1 MSTPYFHHVNGLLR
15 QFVPISLDEMDGVK
29 LMDRTDMKF
38 ALSFDK
44 LGSILLLLADHYRVL
59 TINSHRVFTYKTDY
73 FDTPELNMFI
83 DHHNGKLNR
92 YKIRQRKYIE
102 SDLNF
107 LEMKF
112 KNNKGRVLKERIERQ
127 DNDNKAFTRFILK
140 HTPYDP
146 CELNL
151 TVINHFNRFTL
162 VDKMMRER
170 VTIDF
175 NLAFSNNLQNL
186 WLNGLVIIE
195 VKQNKED
202 KSSVV
207 YEILKRNSLRP
218 ASISKYCLG
227 VTLLNGQSK
236 SNNFKRTILLIN
248 KLSHVE
254 LSA

>member
-1 MSTPYFHHVNGLLR
+1 MRTAYFHTVSGLLS
-15 QFVPISLDEMDGVK
+15 QFDPISLSEMDGVK

-38 ALSFDK
+38 VLSFEK
-44 LGSILLLLADHYRVL
+44 LDGILKFLKEHYRVL
-59 TINSHRVFTYKTDY
+59 TINHHRVFTYQTDY
-73 FDTPELNMFI
+73 FDTPALNMYF

-92 YKIRQRKYIE
+92 FKIRQRKYIE
-102 SDLNF
+102 SNLNF

-112 KNNKGRVLKERIERQ
+112 KNNKGRVRKERIERPV
-127 DNDNKAFTRFILK
+127 NDDSAFMGFILK

-146 CELNL
+146 GKLNL

-162 VDKMMRER
+162 VDKRLRER
-170 VTIDF
+170 VTVDF
-175 NLAFSNNLQNL
+175 NLAFSDNVKNL

-207 YEILKRNSLRP
+207 YETLKRNSLRP

-227 VTLLNGQSK
+227 ITLLNSQSK
-236 SNNFKRTILLIN
+236 SNNFKETILLIN

>member
-1 MSTPYFHHVNGLLR
+1 MSTAYFHNVNGLLG
-15 QFVPISLDEMDGVK
+15 QFEPISLNEMDGVK

-38 ALSFDK
+38 ALSFNK
-44 LGSILLLLADHYRVL
+44 LDSILLLLKDHYRVL

-127 DNDNKAFTRFILK
+127 VNDNKAFTRFVLK

-162 VDKMMRER
+162 VDIMMRER

-175 NLAFSNNLQNL
+175 NLAFSNNYQNL

-227 VTLLNGQSK
+227 VTLLNSQSK
-236 SNNFKRTILLIN
+236 SNNFKRTLLLIN

>member
-1 MSTPYFHHVNGLLR
+1 MRNDFLHNVNGLLR
-15 QFVPISLDEMDGVK
+15 QFDPISLDEMDGVK

-44 LGSILLLLADHYRVL
+44 LDSILLFLKDHYRVL
-59 TINSHRVFTYKTDY
+59 TINTGRVFTYQTDY
-73 FDTPELNMFI
+73 FDTPELNMFF
-83 DHHNGKLNR
+83 DHHRGKLNR

-127 DNDNKAFTRFILK
+127 VNDNKAFTKFILK

-146 CELNL
+146 YELNL

-170 VTIDF
+170 VTVDF
-175 NLAFSNNLQNL
+175 NLAFSNRLRNL

-202 KSSVV
+202 KSSLV
-207 YEILKRNSLRP
+207 YEVLKRNLLRP

-227 VTLLNGQSK
+227 VTLLNSHSK

>member
-1 MSTPYFHHVNGLLR
+1 MRTDFLHNVNGVLR
-15 QFVPISLDEMDGVK
+15 QFDPISLDEMDGVK

-44 LGSILLLLADHYRVL
+44 LDSILCLLKDHYRVL
-59 TINSHRVFTYKTDY
+59 TINSGRVFTYQTDY
-73 FDTPELNMFI
+73 FDTPELNMFF

-112 KNNKGRVLKERIERQ
+112 KNNKGRVRKERIERQ
-127 DNDNKAFTRFILK
+127 VNDNKAFTRFIRK

-146 CELNL
+146 GELNP
-151 TVINHFNRFTL
+151 TVVNYFNRFTL
-162 VDKMMRER
+162 VDNMMRER
-170 VTIDF
+170 VTVDF
-175 NLAFSNNLQNL
+175 NLAFSNSLQNL

-202 KSSVV
+202 KSSAV

-227 VTLLNGQSK
+227 VTLLNSQSK
-236 SNNFKRTILLIN
+236 SNNFKRTVLLIN

>member
-1 MSTPYFHHVNGLLR
+1 MRTAYFHNVNGLLSH
-15 QFVPISLDEMDGVK
+15 FEPISLDEMDGVK

-38 ALSFDK
+38 ALSFDL
-44 LGSILLLLADHYRVL
+44 LGGILLFLKDHYRVL
-59 TINSHRVFTYKTDY
+59 TIDSNRVFTYQTDY
-73 FDTPELNMFI
+73 FDTPELNMFF

-112 KNNKGRVLKERIERQ
+112 RNNKGRVLKERIQRQ
-127 DNDNKAFTRFILK
+127 VNDNKAFTRFVRK
-140 HTPYDP
+140 HTPYNPGD
-146 CELNL
+146 LNL
-151 TVINHFNRFTL
+151 TIFNNFNRFTL
-162 VDKMMRER
+162 VDNMMRER
-170 VTIDF
+170 VTVDF
-175 NLAFSNNLQNL
+175 NLAFSNSLQNL

-195 VKQNKED
+195 VKQNRED

-207 YEILKRNSLRP
+207 YETLKRNSLRP

-227 VTLLNGQSK
+227 VTLLNSQSK
-236 SNNFKRTILLIN
+236 TNNFKRTILLIN